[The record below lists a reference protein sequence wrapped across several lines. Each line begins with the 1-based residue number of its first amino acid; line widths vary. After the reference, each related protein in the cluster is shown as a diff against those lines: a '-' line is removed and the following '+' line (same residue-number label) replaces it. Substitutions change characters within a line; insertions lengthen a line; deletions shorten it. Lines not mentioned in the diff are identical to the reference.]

1 MEPIRN
7 KILDCKRIVIKIG
20 TSSLMRPDGSVNY
33 QMIDRLAYVLTVLR
47 KQEKEIVLVSSGA
60 IGVGLDR
67 LNLPQRP
74 KSIPEQQ
81 AVASV
86 GQAELMNLYTRFFS
100 HYNQIVGQILMTL
113 DIVQFPESR
122 KNAENAFEQ
131 LLKMGII
138 PIVNENDAV
147 SVEELDHQTKFGD
160 NDRLSATVAE
170 IISADLLIMLSDVP
184 GFYDKNPMTNPDAVL
199 FDTLHKVTDKELAL
213 AGGNGSKFGTGGMAT
228 KLKAAK
234 RILKNKQQMV
244 LTKATDPTI
253 LFDVLAGKQIGTYF
267 VKEDK

>member
-1 MEPIRN
+1 METIRN

-20 TSSLMRPDGSVNY
+20 TSSLMRADGSVNY

-113 DIVQFPESR
+113 DIVEFPESR
-122 KNAENAFEQ
+122 RNAENAF
-131 LLKMGII
+131 
-138 PIVNENDAV
+138 
-147 SVEELDHQTKFGD
+147 
-160 NDRLSATVAE
+160 
-170 IISADLLIMLSDVP
+170 
-184 GFYDKNPMTNPDAVL
+184 
-199 FDTLHKVTDKELAL
+199 
-213 AGGNGSKFGTGGMAT
+213 
-228 KLKAAK
+228 
-234 RILKNKQQMV
+234 
-244 LTKATDPTI
+244 
-253 LFDVLAGKQIGTYF
+253 
-267 VKEDK
+267 